1 MQAHCDDILLN
12 VAVSN
17 ETRLPPLRVALPPDS
32 ISDYATYCRFVP
44 PPWPLTASPAGPE
57 LTMSPSRPRRSPLNR
72 EQSAGLA
79 DQTDR
84 WKYRSEC
91 LQHILTEPG
100 FSLGSSPEEE
110 DVAVCK
116 CI

>member
-1 MQAHCDDILLN
+1 MPRTAGSFPSL
-12 VAVSN
+12 A
-17 ETRLPPLRVALPPDS
+17 PYRVARRSRAHDEP
-32 ISDYATYCRFVP
+32 RVP
-44 PPWPLTASPAGPE
+44 H
-57 LTMSPSRPRRSPLNR
+57 RSPLNR

-84 WKYRSEC
+84 WKYRSDC

-100 FSLGSSPEEE
+100 FSLDSSPEEE

-116 CI
+116 CL